1 MTAKTLPPRSR
12 VKPEDQWDLSSLFA
26 DDRAWDAAFV
36 KWERRIAGYAR
47 FQGALAES
55 PKQLAACLKFDLD
68 MDRVAERLSNYAFL
82 KTAEDTANSIY
93 QRMLGRYR
101 SAASRAGQAG
111 SFIRP

>member
-36 KWERRIAGYAR
+36 KWERRIAGYAK
-47 FQGALAES
+47 FQGTLAES

-68 MDRVAERLSNYAFL
+68 VDR
-82 KTAEDTANSIY
+82 TA
-93 QRMLGRYR
+93 
-101 SAASRAGQAG
+101 
-111 SFIRP
+111 